1 MLQVFMTSAELYE
14 YCFPSQELLRL
25 KQLQIK
31 LGDCLNL
38 SDCLSGTCFGPLHRQ
53 GCPVKTRPAIPAQ
66 TKAQRPGLVEN
77 QQTFIKTTQPR
88 AQSPKPSQDQSPE
101 PRAQSPAQSPEQT
114 KAHSPE
120 PRAQKAKAKAKPPK
134 TPDPNPIQFLLPI
147 WTIKDLGIAKGF
159 SPFVCLFWEHDPFKT
174 RSRSNLTYGPVKTRS
189 WGKTVNLY

>member
-66 TKAQRPGLVEN
+66 TKAQRPGLGEN

-101 PRAQSPAQSPEQT
+101 PRAQPRAQSKPKPT
-114 KAHSPE
+114 ARSPE
-120 PRAQKAKAKAKPPK
+120 PRKQKQKQNPPK
-134 TPDPNPIQFLLPI
+134 LRTQTLYNFYYLSGRSKISALP
-147 WTIKDLGIAKGF
+147 KV
-159 SPFVCLFWEHDPFKT
+159 SPPLSVCFGSMTLSKPAPGQT
-174 RSRSNLTYGPVKTRS
+174 
-189 WGKTVNLY
+189 

>member
-38 SDCLSGTCFGPLHRQ
+38 SDCLSGTCFGPLHNK

-66 TKAQRPGLVEN
+66 TKAQRPGLGEN

-101 PRAQSPAQSPEQT
+101 PRAQPRANQSPQPGAQSPES
-114 KAHSPE
+114 KSNS
-120 PRAQKAKAKAKPPK
+120 K
-134 TPDPNPIQFLLPI
+134 TPQNSGPKPYTISTTYLDDQRSRHCQRFLPL
-147 WTIKDLGIAKGF
+147 
-159 SPFVCLFWEHDPFKT
+159 CLFV
-174 RSRSNLTYGPVKTRS
+174 LGA
-189 WGKTVNLY
+189 